1 VKRNGLSLKDGVN
14 QKMLEVLE
22 GLQSEEQKVN
32 RSLEERRKEL
42 LFIYKVLKTQQTPST
57 NSTNNSGNNTNQA
70 SKLKIKRRKK
80 QN

>member
-32 RSLEERRKEL
+32 RTLEERRKEL

-57 NSTNNSGNNTNQA
+57 NSTNNSGNSNQA